1 MSILEQFAI
10 TILLGVLQLVIKN
23 PAAKA
28 ELQEQLLGIAADIF
42 AAYGQTPPATAAA
55 LKK

>member
-10 TILLGVLQLVIKN
+10 TIVLGVLQLVVKN

-28 ELQEQLLGIAADIF
+28 ELQTQLLGIANDIY
-42 AAYGQTPPATAAA
+42 AAYGQAPPATPAIR
-55 LKK
+55 K